1 MYKHLLNENNSNLL
15 KKLINT
21 DMCKLDADTLLKK
34 CLIEPIESLL
44 NSHTFSFQYFFV
56 IIDGLDMMNRG
67 KQQQRQEEEVDE
79 EEVADDEDEYNSSNH
94 LMSFLLKHM
103 SLFPKW
109 FKFLITTRDESVLVD
124 RLKTSCHVI
133 SLDPKAT
140 CVSASRAAN
149 SSSINDSHDY
159 RSSIG

>member
-1 MYKHLLNENNSNLL
+1 MYKQLLNENNSNLL

-44 NSHTFSFQYFFV
+44 NSHTFNFQYFFV
-56 IIDGLDMMNRG
+56 IIDGLDMNHPKRHEEA
-67 KQQQRQEEEVDE
+67 EEEVT
-79 EEVADDEDEYNSSNH
+79 DDDDDDEYNSSNH
-94 LMSFLLKHM
+94 LMSFLLKHIN
-103 SLFPKW
+103 LFPKW
-109 FKFLITTRDESVLVD
+109 FKFLITTRDESASFVD

-140 CVSASRAAN
+140 CVVTATSRAGN
-149 SSSINDSHDY
+149 SSSINDSHDF

>member
-1 MYKHLLNENNSNLL
+1 MYKQLLNENNSNLL
-15 KKLINT
+15 KKLLNA

-56 IIDGLDMMNRG
+56 IIDGLEMNHP
-67 KQQQRQEEEVDE
+67 KQRQEEAEE

-103 SLFPKW
+103 NLFPKW
-109 FKFLITTRDESVLVD
+109 FKFLITTRDESAFVE

-140 CVSASRAAN
+140 CVSSSRAAN